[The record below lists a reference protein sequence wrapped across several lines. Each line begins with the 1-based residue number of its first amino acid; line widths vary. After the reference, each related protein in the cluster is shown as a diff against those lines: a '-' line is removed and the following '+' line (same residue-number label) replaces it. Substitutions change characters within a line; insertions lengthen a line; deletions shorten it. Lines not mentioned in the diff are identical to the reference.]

1 MIRCYGA
8 SLFLCP
14 LLSSL
19 CSMSYY
25 YIYNNVGGVS
35 MTDIITYGT
44 IATLISFVLTE
55 LLPFIL
61 LRKSMTTED

>member
-1 MIRCYGA
+1 
-8 SLFLCP
+8 
-14 LLSSL
+14 
-19 CSMSYY
+19 
-25 YIYNNVGGVS
+25 